1 METRR
6 STRIGLL
13 CVGAQAACG
22 SSSGGSDGG
31 SPAAPKTIDIT
42 PVAQTGTTVDAAGGT
57 QIVPLDVTKAGTSDL
72 TGMYRQQW
80 NSPSPDAQPDFS
92 MTVKAE

>member
-1 METRR
+1 
-6 STRIGLL
+6 
-13 CVGAQAACG
+13 
-22 SSSGGSDGG
+22 
-31 SPAAPKTIDIT
+31 
-42 PVAQTGTTVDAAGGT
+42 VAQTGTTVDAAGGT